1 MSKILKN
8 MLSLRTMLHIR
19 LALMLITPTG
29 PENPSL
35 ANYVPPIAALTPSC
49 ISSARDV
56 ALPTGLTAA
65 E

>member
-19 LALMLITPTG
+19 LALLLITPTS
-29 PENPSL
+29 PHNPPL
-35 ANYVPPIAALTPSC
+35 ASYVPPIAALPPSSTPSA
-49 ISSARDV
+49 SDV
-56 ALPTGLTAA
+56 ALPTGLTAT